1 MPVIR
6 RETLTKAAVEGAKPG
21 DSAYRLWDAK
31 VTGLCLRVLPSGI
44 KTFEIH
50 PSRNVSQRLGR
61 YPGMTLDAAR
71 SAAQKAQGAFSEH
84 GVIDA
89 KAKRQKTFGAFLLD
103 DYEPWVTAE
112 RKAGVSTILAIRSV
126 WSDLLNKPLG
136 EITAWV
142 VEKTKAARLKVGIKP
157 ATVNRDLGRIRA
169 ALAKAVEWKHLP
181 SHPLVS
187 VKLTKGADEGRIRFL
202 SDKEEKA
209 LRKALDARDKHHRTR
224 RESGM
229 AWRTERGRETLPS
242 IGMFFDHLTPM
253 TIIALHTG
261 LRRGELTSLTWNDVN
276 LQSKLLTVRAGYSKS
291 QKARY
296 IPLNSEAVDVLKRY
310 RKQHSGEGRLFDV
323 FSVKKSWNALMT
335 KAGISDFRFHDLRH
349 TFASKLVAAGVDLNT
364 VRELLGHADI
374 RMTLRYA
381 HLAPEHKAAAVEKL
395 VR

>member
-6 RETLTKAAVEGAKPG
+6 RETLTKAAVESAKAN

-44 KTFEIH
+44 KTFEMH
-50 PSRNVSQRLGR
+50 LGRNVSQRLGR
-61 YPGMTLDAAR
+61 YPGMTLEAAR
-71 SAAQKAQGAFSEH
+71 NAAQKAQGAFSEH
-84 GVIDA
+84 GADA
-89 KAKRQKTFGAFLLD
+89 KAKRPKTFGAFLIE

-112 RKAGVSTILAIRSV
+112 RKAGVSTMLAIRSV
-126 WSDLLNKPLG
+126 WSELLNKPLTD
-136 EITAWV
+136 ISAWV
-142 VEKTKAARLKVGIKP
+142 VEKTKAARLKAGIKP

-169 ALAKAVEWKHLP
+169 ALAKAVEWKLL
-181 SHPLVS
+181 SVHPLTQ
-187 VKLTKGADEGRIRFL
+187 VKLTRGADEGRIRFL

-209 LRKALDARDKHHRTR
+209 LRKALDAREKHHRTR
-224 RESGM
+224 RESGI
-229 AWRTERGRETLPS
+229 AWRTERGRDVLPS
-242 IGMFFDHLTPM
+242 IGTYFDHLTPM
-253 TIIALHTG
+253 AILALNTG
-261 LRRGELTSLTWNDVN
+261 LRRGELTSLTWNDID

-291 QKARY
+291 QKARH
-296 IPLNSEAVDVLKRY
+296 IPLNSEAIDVLKRY

-323 FSVKKSWNALMT
+323 FSVKKSWSTLMT
-335 KAGISDFRFHDLRH
+335 NAGVSNFRFHDLRH